1 MAESISV
8 TDVLQA
14 VIAVEEVVV
23 DVTLLVGIPQVDRF
37 LEVLGTLS
45 ERRGVRRTVHC
56 AQVTGIVEQ
65 RGICGCAVSGARLCP
80 ESRGIGIGGGNVL
93 ARVDT
98 RVTNLRTEI
107 ADLLQPVLR
116 LRSALGVDLVSLV
129 VSLDGHGGSLFQ
141 HPVGLRPGNDLA
153 VLDVGDEIGVLPRFV
168 GNVEKRH
175 LLGGRRFAHGQ
186 LQHRGVHVDEEA
198 LRRFHG
204 SLVQCF
210 ATVDPRGGLGV
221 LLRIGDVGV
230 ALLDLGEEPAL
241 VDFLRLHGRDSH
253 EQRRESRQKCFLH
266 NKI

>member
-1 MAESISV
+1 M
-8 TDVLQA
+8 
-14 VIAVEEVVV
+14 EEVVV
-23 DVTLLVGIPQVDRF
+23 DVTLLVGIPQVDRL

-65 RGICGCAVSGARLCP
+65 RGICGCAVSGARLCL
-80 ESRGIGIGGGNVL
+80 ESRGIGIGGGDVL

-98 RVTNLRTEI
+98 RVTDLRTEI

-116 LRSALGVDLVSLV
+116 LRSALGIDLVSLV

-175 LLGGRRFAHGQ
+175 LLGSRGFTHGQ
-186 LQHRGVHVDEEA
+186 FQHRGVHVDEEA

-221 LLRIGDVGV
+221 LLRVGDVGV